1 MANILY
7 LHGFASS
14 PESTKAR
21 YFHRNFALIGGTVH
35 TPDLAPG
42 GFQQMTITSQLD
54 VVDQAV
60 RELEPMMMI
69 GSSMGGYLAALYA
82 AKNPSAIR
90 RLVLLAPAFACA
102 RRMAEDLGAE
112 EMAHW
117 KETGSRDVY
126 HHGAMDFL
134 PIGYGFYEDALQ
146 HEEFPDVRQRTL
158 IYHGHMDDVVPP
170 QFSVEF
176 SWGRP
181 NVELELVD
189 SDHPLLN
196 ALEFIWERISV
207 FYQDFEPLAD

>member
-35 TPDLAPG
+35 TPDLAPD
-42 GFQQMTITSQLD
+42 FERMTISSQLD

-82 AKNPSAIR
+82 AKHPETIR

-112 EMAHW
+112 EMARW
-117 KETGSRDVY
+117 KQTGTREV
-126 HHGAMDFL
+126 HHPTAMDFV
-134 PIGYGFYEDALQ
+134 PIGYGLYEDALRYD
-146 HEEFPDVRQRTL
+146 EFPDVPQRTH

-176 SWGRP
+176 SWGHP

-189 SDHPLLN
+189 ADHQLLD
-196 ALEFIWERISV
+196 ALEFIWGRISV

>member
-14 PESTKAR
+14 PESSKAR

-35 TPDLAPG
+35 TPDLAAG
-42 GFQQMTITSQLD
+42 GFEKMTITSQLE

-82 AKNPSAIR
+82 AKSPETIR

-102 RRMAEDLGAE
+102 RRLAEDLGAE
-112 EMAHW
+112 EMARW
-117 KETGSRDVY
+117 KESGTREVY
-126 HHGAMDFL
+126 HHGEMGSV
-134 PIGYGFYEDALQ
+134 PIGYGLYEDALQ
-146 HEEFPDVRQRTL
+146 HEEFPDITQRTL
-158 IYHGHMDDVVPP
+158 IYHGHVDDVVPP
-170 QFSVEF
+170 HFSVEF

-189 SDHPLLN
+189 SDHQLLN
-196 ALEFIWERISV
+196 ALEMIWERTSV
-207 FYQDFEPLAD
+207 FYQDFEPLTD

>member
-14 PESTKAR
+14 PESAKAR

-35 TPDLAPG
+35 TPDLAPD
-42 GFQQMTITSQLD
+42 FERMTISSQLD

-82 AKNPSAIR
+82 AKNPETVR

-102 RRMAEDLGAE
+102 RGMAQDLGPQ
-112 EMAHW
+112 EMARW
-117 KETGSRDVY
+117 KQRGTREVH
-126 HHGAMDFL
+126 HHGAMDIV
-134 PIGYGFYEDALQ
+134 PIGYGLYEDALQ
-146 HEEFPDVRQRTL
+146 HDEFPDVRQRTQ

-189 SDHPLLN
+189 SDHQLLN
-196 ALEFIWERISV
+196 VLEFIWEGISV

>member
-14 PESTKAR
+14 PESAKAR

-35 TPDLAPG
+35 APDLAPD
-42 GFQQMTITSQLD
+42 GFEGMTISSQLD

-82 AKNPSAIR
+82 AKHPDTIR

-112 EMAHW
+112 QMARW
-117 KETGSRDVY
+117 KQTSTREVRHDGF
-126 HHGAMDFL
+126 MDIV
-134 PIGYGFYEDALQ
+134 PIGYGLYEDALQ
-146 HEEFPDVRQRTL
+146 YEEFPDFLQRTH
-158 IYHGHMDDVVPP
+158 IYHGHMDDVVPA
-170 QFSVEF
+170 QVSVEF
-176 SWGRP
+176 SWNHP

-189 SDHPLLN
+189 SDHQLLHS
-196 ALEFIWERISV
+196 LEFIWERISV